1 VATLQSG
8 LSRFPFVLSE
18 PSFYI
23 MQHHRGMYAASHA
36 CNLFLFNHKP
46 PSHDHNRATMP
57 EEQNTTP
64 FLPTPITSQY
74 TRPTLNVEIPLILL
88 GRTGVNTDWDYGPTR
103 DDDRL
108 NIVRDALWKL
118 CSEVPVRVWHAQG
131 FEEKSDETGTTE
143 SERRRAWKEEE
154 GKRWIEME
162 RSGCWVLAV
171 TGTERSSRVG
181 ARKEGIGCLTAAEH
195 AHIDPE
201 KIWVLSFSL
210 GRFGIPAARMDVLNQ
225 ELCRIAKVLEDIS
238 AFSYGEDGVMFSVV
252 CGEQCWSRIGIR
264 TTRIE
269 DGTEDEFLLEK
280 RTVRNLMR
288 VWMESE
294 RGILGLGTAG
304 WVNKFWPVS
313 HAVVWGRVRKM
324 REIMVLRKSGRMLE
338 GDNEDDETN
347 GVGKSWAEQLCKEG
361 EVERLVDDMTISN
374 DGVVIDIQLKDDT
387 AKTPADVLHVDDELS
402 NGRSAPALPAISR
415 ISTLEIAVPRLNTT
429 LDSLRLLAY
438 IQLIAKFFLFA
449 DMYSEKD
456 MLVVLRQ
463 MREDSEFTLDERPVD
478 TLVRVAQSV
487 GIEGRYVNALQEM
500 VVGHEGGGR
509 SEARNGPF
517 EDLLGHIERAF
528 KAEKAYMAT
537 FLERYEFAGGFVV
550 SEAGE
555 RTRRRASQ

>member
-1 VATLQSG
+1 
-8 LSRFPFVLSE
+8 
-18 PSFYI
+18 
-23 MQHHRGMYAASHA
+23 
-36 CNLFLFNHKP
+36 
-46 PSHDHNRATMP
+46 
-57 EEQNTTP
+57 
-64 FLPTPITSQY
+64 
-74 TRPTLNVEIPLILL
+74 
-88 GRTGVNTDWDYGPTR
+88 
-103 DDDRL
+103 
-108 NIVRDALWKL
+108 
-118 CSEVPVRVWHAQG
+118 
-131 FEEKSDETGTTE
+131 
-143 SERRRAWKEEE
+143 
-154 GKRWIEME
+154 
-162 RSGCWVLAV
+162 
-171 TGTERSSRVG
+171 
-181 ARKEGIGCLTAAEH
+181 
-195 AHIDPE
+195 
-201 KIWVLSFSL
+201 
-210 GRFGIPAARMDVLNQ
+210 
-225 ELCRIAKVLEDIS
+225 
-238 AFSYGEDGVMFSVV
+238 
-252 CGEQCWSRIGIR
+252 
-264 TTRIE
+264 
-269 DGTEDEFLLEK
+269 
-280 RTVRNLMR
+280 
-288 VWMESE
+288 
-294 RGILGLGTAG
+294 
-304 WVNKFWPVS
+304 VNKFWPVS

-324 REIMVLRKSGRMLE
+324 REIMVLRKLGRMLE

-387 AKTPADVLHVDDELS
+387 AETPADVLHVDDELS

-500 VVGHEGGGR
+500 VVGHEGGEG

-537 FLERYEFAGGFVV
+537 FMERYEFAGGFVV
-550 SEAGE
+550 SEARKVGAMAGE